1 VSELAGDR
9 SKAAPARSADRA
21 PRGSAVSPTGRA
33 GRFARGGMAAVGLAD
48 AGLAEAAPDGAV
60 APGPHAAGRA
70 DELTA
75 LLAAHVDRLGQA
87 LPALRAAAPTLA
99 RWGDDLGRRL
109 VAGGR
114 LLAAG
119 NGGSAAEAQHLTA
132 ELVGRFDRDRRA
144 LSAIALHADTSTLSA
159 LGNDYGFVQV
169 YARQVR
175 AHARPGD
182 VVVLFS
188 TSGRSPNLVEAAAA
202 AAEMGATSWALTGPG
217 PNPLARACTDAVC
230 LPGDT
235 SSVQEMHLAALHML
249 CRAVEEVVA
258 QAPPEPDG
266 RRDPCVADRPTV
278 VS

>member
-1 VSELAGDR
+1 MTP
-9 SKAAPARSADRA
+9 AARPARRRTT
-21 PRGSAVSPTGRA
+21 RGTVPGINSGA
-33 GRFARGGMAAVGLAD
+33 
-48 AGLAEAAPDGAV
+48 GAV
-60 APGPHAAGRA
+60 ADPVGPHPAGLA

-75 LLAAHVDRLGQA
+75 ELAAHVDRLSRA

-99 RWGDDLGRRL
+99 RWGQDLGHRL

-144 LSAIALHADTSTLSA
+144 LSAIALHADTSSLSA
-159 LGNDYGFVQV
+159 IGNDYGFTQV

-188 TSGRSPNLVEAAAA
+188 TSGRSPNLVEAATAA
-202 AAEMGATSWALTGPG
+202 RAMGAASWALTGPG
-217 PNPLARACTDAVC
+217 PNPLSRACTEAVC

-249 CRAVEEVVA
+249 CRAVEQVVA
-258 QAPPEPDG
+258 DAPPEPD
-266 RRDPCVADRPTV
+266 DAEAAAPADRPRV

>member
-1 VSELAGDR
+1 MSAAG
-9 SKAAPARSADRA
+9 
-21 PRGSAVSPTGRA
+21 GSARRRASVLGDGARTVRPHPA
-33 GRFARGGMAAVGLAD
+33 GRV
-48 AGLAEAAPDGAV
+48 
-60 APGPHAAGRA
+60 

-75 LLAAHVDRLGQA
+75 VLAAHVDRLGAA

-99 RWGDDLGRRL
+99 CWGEDLGQRL

-119 NGGSAAEAQHLTA
+119 NGGRAAEAQHLTA

-144 LSAIALHADTSTLSA
+144 LSAIALHADTSALSA
-159 LGNDYGFVQV
+159 IGNDYGFAQV
-169 YARQVR
+169 FARQVR

-188 TSGRSPNLVEAAAA
+188 TSGRSPNLVAAAEAAAA
-202 AAEMGATSWALTGPG
+202 MGATSWALTGPG
-217 PNPLARACTDAVC
+217 PNALARACTDAVC

-235 SSVQEMHLAALHML
+235 ASVQEMHLAALHML
-249 CRAVEEVVA
+249 CRAVERVVA
-258 QAPPEPDG
+258 DEPPEPDG
-266 RRDPCVADRPTV
+266 HPSADRPRV

>member
-1 VSELAGDR
+1 VTR
-9 SKAAPARSADRA
+9 AAQPARRRTAQGA
-21 PRGSAVSPTGRA
+21 PQA
-33 GRFARGGMAAVGLAD
+33 GLVD
-48 AGLAEAAPDGAV
+48 AGVVGAL
-60 APGPHAAGRA
+60 GPHPAGRA
-70 DELTA
+70 DELTE
-75 LLAAHVDRLGQA
+75 LLAAHVDRLSA
-87 LPALRAAAPTLA
+87 VLPALRGAAPTLA
-99 RWGDDLGRRL
+99 RWGADLGTRL
-109 VAGGR
+109 LAGGR

-144 LSAIALHADTSTLSA
+144 LSAIALHADTSSLSA
-159 LGNDYGFVQV
+159 IGNDYGFVQV

-188 TSGRSPNLVEAAAA
+188 TSGRSPNLVEAAASA
-202 AAEMGATSWALTGPG
+202 AAMGATSWALTGPG
-217 PNPLARACTDAVC
+217 PNPLARACTEAVC

-249 CRAVEEVVA
+249 CRAVERVVA
-258 QAPPEPDG
+258 DAPADDDMEDAA
-266 RRDPCVADRPTV
+266 DAADRPRV

>member
-1 VSELAGDR
+1 VTP
-9 SKAAPARSADRA
+9 AASPARRRA
-21 PRGSAVSPTGRA
+21 SVLTDGS
-33 GRFARGGMAAVGLAD
+33 
-48 AGLAEAAPDGAV
+48 
-60 APGPHAAGRA
+60 GPHVASRV

-75 LLAAHVDRLGQA
+75 VLAAHVDRLSAA

-99 RWGDDLGRRL
+99 RWGEDLGRRL
-109 VAGGR
+109 VTGKR

-159 LGNDYGFVQV
+159 LGNDYGFAQV
-169 YARQVR
+169 FARQVR

-182 VVVLFS
+182 VVMLFS
-188 TSGRSPNLVEAAAA
+188 TSGRSPNLVEAAQAA
-202 AAEMGATSWALTGPG
+202 AAVGATSWALTGPG
-217 PNPLARACTDAVC
+217 PNALAHACTDAVC

-235 SSVQEMHLAALHML
+235 ASVQEMHLAALHML
-249 CRAVEEVVA
+249 CRAVDRVVA
-258 QAPPEPDG
+258 DEPEGPEAAATDWP
-266 RRDPCVADRPTV
+266 RV

>member
-1 VSELAGDR
+1 VTPAPRPARRRTTRGGAGLGGPGETLVATGAGGPGR
-9 SKAAPARSADRA
+9 SGAPARPA
-21 PRGSAVSPTGRA
+21 TG
-33 GRFARGGMAAVGLAD
+33 GV
-48 AGLAEAAPDGAV
+48 
-60 APGPHAAGRA
+60 GPHAAGA
-70 DELTA
+70 GDEQVA
-75 LLAAHVDRLGQA
+75 LLAAHVDRLGRA

-109 VAGGR
+109 LAGNR

-144 LSAIALHADTSTLSA
+144 LSAIALHADTSSLSA
-159 LGNDYGFVQV
+159 IGNDYGYAQV
-169 YARQVR
+169 FARQVH

-202 AAEMGATSWALTGPG
+202 AAAVGATSWALTGPG
-217 PNPLARACTDAVC
+217 PNPLAGVCTEAVC

-235 SSVQEMHLAALHML
+235 ATVQEMHLAALHML
-249 CRAVEEVVA
+249 CRAVEQVVA
-258 QAPPEPDG
+258 DTPP
-266 RRDPCVADRPTV
+266 DPGEEAADRSSVDRPRV

>member
-1 VSELAGDR
+1 MTP
-9 SKAAPARSADRA
+9 AARPARRRATRAVGPGISA
-21 PRGSAVSPTGRA
+21 
-33 GRFARGGMAAVGLAD
+33 GGMAGTGAVTDPVGPHP
-48 AGLAEAAPDGAV
+48 AGL
-60 APGPHAAGRA
+60 A

-75 LLAAHVDRLGQA
+75 ELAAHVDRLSRA

-99 RWGDDLGRRL
+99 RWGQDLGHRL

-144 LSAIALHADTSTLSA
+144 LSAIALHADTSSLSA
-159 LGNDYGFVQV
+159 IGNDYGFAQV

-188 TSGRSPNLVEAAAA
+188 TSGRSPNLVEAATAA
-202 AAEMGATSWALTGPG
+202 RAMGATSWALTGPG
-217 PNPLARACTDAVC
+217 PNALARACTEAVC

-249 CRAVEEVVA
+249 CRAVEQVVA
-258 QAPPEPDG
+258 DAPPEPD
-266 RRDPCVADRPTV
+266 DAEAAVPADRPRV